1 MLGHIIEKELKDCL
15 YGYRS
20 LLVFIL
26 STVLFLVAIY
36 TGTRDYQ
43 AELQEYRL
51 AQVAHRQHLAEET
64 NLYAFSNFGF
74 NLVKP
79 PVVLGILV
87 SGVEPHTPRVYN
99 LALYTLPEPQGS
111 AVSENPTVAV
121 FGALDVSFIVQVV
134 LGLAALLFTFSV
146 ICGEKELG
154 TLKLQLANA
163 LPKDVLLL
171 GKLAS
176 NLIGLLAPV
185 AVAFL
190 LACLLLMSFG
200 GVSLNGEEAW
210 RLLLLG
216 IDFALYLVVLFA
228 LGMCVSTLTTR
239 STSAFALCLVV
250 WVIVV
255 AIVPRF
261 ALITARRLAP
271 AESLE
276 EFEMKKL
283 AVHRRGTV
291 EAQAE
296 YSQYVRTHNGQT
308 PPLAMYEELSRRIR
322 DRQNGELRKLEEHY
336 LRAKEQQ
343 ARVTMLLSRISPAGS
358 AAYAAM
364 SLARTGLERDFR
376 FRLALRDY
384 RSVFTAYYDRKSREL
399 IDLTQGQGIPLVI
412 TRQNFTDLP
421 GFEFQEESLASSLSR
436 ALPDLGFLLIWG
448 LVLFAV
454 AYFKFLRY
462 DVR

>member
-1 MLGHIIEKELKDCL
+1 
-15 YGYRS
+15 
-20 LLVFIL
+20 
-26 STVLFLVAIY
+26 
-36 TGTRDYQ
+36 
-43 AELQEYRL
+43 
-51 AQVAHRQHLAEET
+51 
-64 NLYAFSNFGF
+64 
-74 NLVKP
+74 
-79 PVVLGILV
+79 
-87 SGVEPHTPRVYN
+87 
-99 LALYTLPEPQGS
+99 
-111 AVSENPTVAV
+111 
-121 FGALDVSFIVQVV
+121 
-134 LGLAALLFTFSV
+134 
-146 ICGEKELG
+146 
-154 TLKLQLANA
+154 
-163 LPKDVLLL
+163 
-171 GKLAS
+171 
-176 NLIGLLAPV
+176 
-185 AVAFL
+185 
-190 LACLLLMSFG
+190 
-200 GVSLNGEEAW
+200 
-210 RLLLLG
+210 
-216 IDFALYLVVLFA
+216 VLFA

-308 PPLAMYEELSRRIR
+308 PPLAVYEELSRRIR